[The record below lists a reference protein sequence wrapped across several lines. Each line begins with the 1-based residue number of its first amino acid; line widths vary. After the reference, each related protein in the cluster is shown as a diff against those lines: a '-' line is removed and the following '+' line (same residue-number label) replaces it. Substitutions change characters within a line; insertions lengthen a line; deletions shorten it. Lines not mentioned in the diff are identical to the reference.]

1 MTGSLEKSRSEL
13 ESQLDSLQS
22 LRSAVSTVSTT
33 LSAFETELREISS
46 ASIAADVRTGLT
58 NVQQTI
64 SSSLEASKAIEATMR
79 GMLFFMKEQVSEEPS
94 SARR

>member
-1 MTGSLEKSRSEL
+1 
-13 ESQLDSLQS
+13 
-22 LRSAVSTVSTT
+22 VSTVSTT
-33 LSAFETELREISS
+33 LTAFERELKEASS
-46 ASIAADVRTGLT
+46 ASMAADVRAGLT
-58 NVQQTI
+58 NVQKAI